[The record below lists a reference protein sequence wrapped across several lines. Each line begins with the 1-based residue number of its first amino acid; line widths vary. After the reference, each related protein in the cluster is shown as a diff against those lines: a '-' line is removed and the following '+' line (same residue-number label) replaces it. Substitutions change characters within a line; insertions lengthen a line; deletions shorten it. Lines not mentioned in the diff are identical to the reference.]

1 MSVIQPAAK
10 VKDAKM
16 LSDAK
21 PYLSHNPTDPAEEP
35 WAIVLLASDIAEITP
50 YLGLNVANREDLITR
65 IKMLSSLRL
74 DNTDVI
80 FEPAADA
87 AEVPL
92 PGQGQFRQVAGGAG
106 EGVGAQLCQLVIWTR
121 MRLTA
126 YTRRHWL
133 RALS

>member
-16 LSDAK
+16 LADAK
-21 PYLSHNPTDPAEEP
+21 PYLSHDPTDPAEEP

-50 YLGLNVANREDLITR
+50 YLGLNVANREDLIAR

-80 FEPAADA
+80 FEPALLTRLKSRCLDK
-87 AEVPL
+87 ENFGKWL
-92 PGQGQFRQVAGGAG
+92 GARVK
-106 EGVGAQLCQLVIWTR
+106 EWACSYVG
-121 MRLTA
+121 M
-126 YTRRHWL
+126 
-133 RALS
+133 